1 MFEQIEEIESLIN
14 QSQCKLLIYY
24 KVTEMIKL
32 NEILPIEEED
42 IQNPLMCIHISGNE
56 NEDVD
61 TNAFRSESKSDSNPI
76 YGLSNEEQTD
86 NTVSTKPET
95 SIQND
100 PINTEIIKNIYE
112 VFESMCNINQKNA
125 LEVYKIFKNY
135 CLKSKIK

>member
-14 QSQCKLLIYY
+14 QTQCKLLIYY
-24 KVTEMIKL
+24 KVTEMIKF

-86 NTVSTKPET
+86 NTVITKFET

-100 PINTEIIKNIYE
+100 PTIIEIISNIYE
-112 VFESMCNINQKNA
+112 LFENMCNININNA
-125 LEVYKIFKNY
+125 LKVYNNFKNY
-135 CLKSKIK
+135 CMN

>member
-61 TNAFRSESKSDSNPI
+61 SNGFRSESKSDSNPI

-86 NTVSTKPET
+86 NTVITKFET
-95 SIQND
+95 NIQND
-100 PINTEIIKNIYE
+100 PTIIEIISNIYE
-112 VFESMCNINQKNA
+112 LFENMCNININNA
-125 LEVYKIFKNY
+125 LKVYNNFKNY
-135 CLKSKIK
+135 CMN

>member
-86 NTVSTKPET
+86 NTVTTKFET

-100 PINTEIIKNIYE
+100 PTIIEIISNIYE
-112 VFESMCNINQKNA
+112 LFENMCNININNA
-125 LEVYKIFKNY
+125 LKVYNNFKNY
-135 CLKSKIK
+135 CMN